1 MLPLASGLVL
11 LLSGASQPFSP
22 EALWET
28 WPARRFVTTAAP
40 CLRHAELAERLAALA
55 AKHPGRLTLEGLG
68 RSVEGREIQLVTLGH
83 GPRRVM
89 LWSQM
94 HGDEPS
100 ATPALVDLADT
111 LLDSDAPEPRLILE
125 RLTLL
130 LVPMLNPD
138 GAERYGRRNAQAI
151 DINRDALRLTTPEG
165 QLLKS
170 LRERY
175 QPELGFNLHDQD
187 RRTTVGDTGVLATI
201 ALLAVAGDPQGT
213 LTPGR
218 ARAKRVASAV
228 ARALA
233 PFAPGGIS
241 RYDEDWSP
249 HAFGDNLTAWG
260 TPVVLIESGGL
271 APGRPLTDL
280 TRLNYVALL
289 TTLCGL
295 AADDLAGEDAS
306 LYEGLARNSESA
318 FVDLLLEGGRILQPP
333 GRDPYRADLA
343 IDLLDDDPLI
353 AACADPG
360 SPGPSRIREVG
371 DGHLLAAA
379 RRWDATGRLLVAG
392 LRCVRARRRRPVV
405 AERQRAR
412 RRLPPGR
419 GAPPLARGPGRA
431 RGRALGRGAALSA
444 RASRD
449 RGGRS
454 RHAGVRA
461 RDLLDRRQRSRRRRR
476 SPRRSTLSRAAP
488 WREAPA
494 STTLAE
500 QLAVLSGEA
509 RGGAPALCPD
519 TRASLRRAASAGR
532 GPLDASSLEI
542 EAALLDGREAAS
554 PLAEAR

>member
-1 MLPLASGLVL
+1 VLTLASGLVL
-11 LLSGASQPFSP
+11 LLSGASQSFAP

-111 LLDSDAPEPRLILE
+111 LLDSDAAEPRLILE

-249 HAFGDNLTAWG
+249 RAFGDNLTAWG

-289 TTLCGL
+289 TALHGL

-379 RRWDATGRLLVAG
+379 RRWDATGRLLVPAFAASVRG
-392 LRCVRARRRRPVV
+392 ADARSWLSASVLDAVSRLGVARLRWHVAPAERPAALTV
-405 AERQRAR
+405 AERLSA
-412 RRLPPGR
+412 
-419 GAPPLARGPGRA
+419 PGRA
-431 RGRALGRGAALSA
+431 AIEVVDLDTRAFALEISGPPAAVASPPTVASALEALTRGA
-444 RASRD
+444 
-449 RGGRS
+449 
-454 RHAGVRA
+454 
-461 RDLLDRRQRSRRRRR
+461 
-476 SPRRSTLSRAAP
+476 

-509 RGGAPALCPD
+509 SGGAPALRPD
-519 TRASLRRAASAGR
+519 ARACLLVLRPRDAAR
-532 GPLDASSLEI
+532 LDASSLEI
-542 EAALLDGREAAS
+542 EAALLDGREAPS
-554 PLAEAR
+554 PLAGAR